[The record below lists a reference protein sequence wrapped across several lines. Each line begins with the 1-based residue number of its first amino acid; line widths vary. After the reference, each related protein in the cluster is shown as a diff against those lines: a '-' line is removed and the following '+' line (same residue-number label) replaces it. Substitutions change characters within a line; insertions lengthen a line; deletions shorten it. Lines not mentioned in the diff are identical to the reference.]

1 MDFSEIILQI
11 MDQNQKSNESSEGE
25 EKVIIEEVDDSEE
38 DIGMYLKDGEYNVE
52 KILEMK
58 IKNGEK
64 LYFVK
69 WEGYPSSQNTWEPRN
84 HLSNVDGMVDEF
96 EAEFAKRKTPKLL
109 PKKSAQNSDKTSMK
123 ENQNRRQKIQSH
135 ESEDIITKKIK
146 RNNDKGESGGEE
158 LQVDIGF
165 SPYASEKGSLEF
177 DFSDDEKRDI
187 KEDKS
192 TPIMSKKETK
202 TKLSDKANRL
212 PKQAK
217 DYPSKKS
224 NQVSKKKDRVG
235 CFKYKDKP
243 SAILGIKPGKNNEF
257 YFLVEW
263 EKRNDGIKP
272 DNSHV
277 SNEEFRLY
285 DPNFLFDF
293 YESKIVIFAQKQL
306 QTTRDKGNPKDTL
319 TANTNNV
326 LNDNVTKP
334 TLSNNYSVEE
344 PKQANN
350 LPKFSLEHKK
360 DQKRED
366 KIDIEQTRVK
376 NDNQTNMSMLI
387 EDVRTSTKSIQPEKL
402 MNQTLEDIVRD
413 LDFQSLE
420 ENQPNFLNPQSD
432 DND

>member
-1 MDFSEIILQI
+1 ME
-11 MDQNQKSNESSEGE
+11 QNQKSNESSEGE

-38 DIGMYLKDGEYNVE
+38 DIGMYLKEGEYNVE

-69 WEGYPSSQNTWEPRN
+69 WEGYPSSQNTWEPRK

-96 EAEFAKRKTPKLL
+96 EAEFAKKKIPKLL
-109 PKKSAQNSDKTSMK
+109 PKKSAQHPDKASTK
-123 ENQNRRQKIQSH
+123 ENQNRRQKFPSG
-135 ESEDIITKKIK
+135 EGEDVVVKKIK
-146 RNNDKGESGGEE
+146 RNNDKGESGEEE

-177 DFSDDEKRDI
+177 DFSDDEKKDI
-187 KEDKS
+187 KENKS
-192 TPIMSKKETK
+192 APIMSKKETK
-202 TKLSDKANRL
+202 AKLSDKANRL

-217 DYPSKKS
+217 DYPSKKNS
-224 NQVSKKKDRVG
+224 QAPKKKDKTG

-257 YFLVEW
+257 YFVVEW
-263 EKRNDGIKP
+263 EKRNDGVKP

-306 QTTRDKGNPKDTL
+306 QTARDIGNSKDAFIADTNDVLNNNITKSTLPKNYSEEL
-319 TANTNNV
+319 KQTNN
-326 LNDNVTKP
+326 LLSSNLDN
-334 TLSNNYSVEE
+334 E
-344 PKQANN
+344 
-350 LPKFSLEHKK
+350 K
-360 DQKRED
+360 DQETED
-366 KIDIEQTRVK
+366 KVDIEQTKIK
-376 NDNQTNMSMLI
+376 NQNQTNMSMLI
-387 EDVRTSTKSIQPEKL
+387 EDVKTSTKMIEPEKL
-402 MNQTLEDIVRD
+402 MSQTLEDIVRD